1 VDLIATKQNKLPS
14 FIDRLV
20 LGHVVS
26 KEGRQPNPKKSEA
39 IVECISTYKF
49 SMVFSP
55 NFILAL

>member
-26 KEGRQPNPKKSEA
+26 KEGRQPNPKKIEA
-39 IVECISTYKF
+39 IVECIIISTYKF
-49 SMVFSP
+49 SIGLHL
-55 NFILAL
+55 IL